1 MTASSGES
9 KEKKTSM
16 PPSMFR
22 PNGMDD
28 CERPACHDTISAM
41 NSALGRI
48 QEQDKK
54 KATPSLTKTPS
65 LGLLEDVGGCPPD
78 TRTLGTSSW
87 NLLHSMTA
95 WYPNK
100 PTVDDSKKM
109 TQFMEAMAYFY
120 PCTYCA
126 EDFQQNIQQSPPKT
140 ESRDEL
146 CLWLCDQH
154 NRVNE
159 KLGKPLFKC
168 EMKLLDER
176 WRKSKNPKY
185 QKY

>member
-9 KEKKTSM
+9 GETKTSM

-28 CERPACHDTISAM
+28 CERPACEDTISAM

-48 QEQDKK
+48 QEQSNKK
-54 KATPSLTKTPS
+54 KATKPSLAAKPTPS
-65 LGLLEDVGGCPPD
+65 LLLEDVGGECPPD

-87 NLLHSMTA
+87 NLLHSMVA
-95 WYPNK
+95 WYPSK
-100 PTVDDSKKM
+100 PTLDESKKM

-126 EDFQQNIQQSPPKT
+126 EDFQQNIQQSPPK
-140 ESRDEL
+140 
-146 CLWLCDQH
+146 
-154 NRVNE
+154 
-159 KLGKPLFKC
+159 
-168 EMKLLDER
+168 
-176 WRKSKNPKY
+176 
-185 QKY
+185 